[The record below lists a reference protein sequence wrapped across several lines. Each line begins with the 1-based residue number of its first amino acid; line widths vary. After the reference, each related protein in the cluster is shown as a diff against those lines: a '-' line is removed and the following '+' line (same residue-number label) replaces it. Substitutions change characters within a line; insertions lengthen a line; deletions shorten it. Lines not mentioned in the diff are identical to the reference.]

1 MDDVVAVVVAVEAS
15 AASEPCE
22 CVAVRGVEVATDVTG
37 TCWTSVTSVGGAAVF
52 RASAMMFVTRSCAML
67 LRVGGVDSS
76 HDALAQVLATNGA
89 TNGASNVAAS
99 SLVASSSTAS
109 SSRMVS
115 SQLPLDRRRK
125 QVLAPTTD
133 EAVDRFLRPWSDCV
147 SDLGM
152 QASAPLSVDGADD
165 VEAEFALNE

>member
-1 MDDVVAVVVAVEAS
+1 MKDVVAVVVTVEAS
-15 AASEPCE
+15 AASEPCK

-76 HDALAQVLATNGA
+76 HDALAQVLATNA
-89 TNGASNVAAS
+89 ASNVAAS

-165 VEAEFALNE
+165 VEAEFALKE

>member
-1 MDDVVAVVVAVEAS
+1 MEDVVAVVVAVEAS

-89 TNGASNVAAS
+89 SNVAAS

-165 VEAEFALNE
+165 VEAEFALKE